1 MPMDKDKPE
10 EAPTY
15 FDPTVEEERAAMSV
29 ALMALAEVDGNVTL
43 SFDLDGPG
51 VGRLSP
57 NHLQGVYEA
66 VRYAVKFAPYEVQ
79 KPEEEP
85 QRLGNNTWGI
95 IQPGYGR
102 FEIQVDDAWNRAE
115 VESKGAEGWDDG
127 SVVVH
132 LHNALKTEELQAQF
146 RALLGRL
153 QVGAGLGH
161 PEVVD
166 LLKSLRAGGLFD
178 IELPVTGPM
187 Q

>member
-1 MPMDKDKPE
+1 MPTNKHKPA

-79 KPEEEP
+79 KPTEEP

-95 IQPGYGR
+95 NRTAYGR
-102 FEIQVDDAWNRAE
+102 YDIQVDAEWNRVNAPPE
-115 VESKGAEGWDDG
+115 NPWDDN
-127 SVVVH
+127 SVIVY

-146 RALLGRL
+146 RALMGRL
-153 QVGAGLGH
+153 QVGADLEH
-161 PEVVD
+161 PEVAA
-166 LLKSLRAGGLFD
+166 LLKSLQAGGLFD
-178 IELPVTGPM
+178 IELPATGPVW
-187 Q
+187 